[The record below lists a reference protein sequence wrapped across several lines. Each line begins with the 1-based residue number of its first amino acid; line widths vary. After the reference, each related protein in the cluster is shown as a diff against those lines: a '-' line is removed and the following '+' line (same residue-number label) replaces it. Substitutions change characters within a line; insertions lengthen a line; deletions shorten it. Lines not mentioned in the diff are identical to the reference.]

1 MKKLIFSTLALCLLM
16 SSCSNNLL
24 DGQLGDETD
33 EGAVLALTDSALIKA
48 PRLAAQDIRKI
59 VSEEPLV
66 YGTNVQVFES
76 YAAFDS
82 TINLIEEMQPAKLKV
97 WAQEHN
103 IESEIV
109 ESNVVYDSVFQR
121 IGKQN
126 GLKFDTEGI
135 IIEPTPIAFGKPGY
149 AGMFVKIMEYE
160 KALEQTLD
168 DFDIVMH
175 ELYPQY
181 IHEFTDSLGNH
192 FIESLGAP
200 NEDIFK
206 NDKNLYVIDSE
217 VHRTYPDGA
226 ITCAFSDY
234 KKIARF
240 GTVREINQFINRE
253 GGVAMLSAQFK
264 ITWHSQ
270 YQKRI
275 LSGIGYDE
283 NAKHA
288 MQASFSIAVSRAL
301 FGLDRRSMRVLVTNY
316 SKNKKGNFV
325 MKSWKTNL
333 KASFATTAVGGADHT
348 FTFDHKNC
356 WMRNRQF
363 THSIY
368 KSSAGDVYIT
378 SFSALV
384 ESSGL
389 QISGVK

>member
-33 EGAVLALTDSALIKA
+33 EGAVLALTDSVLIKA
-48 PRLAAQDIRKI
+48 PRLAAQDIRNI
-59 VSEEPLV
+59 VREEPLV
-66 YGTNVQVFES
+66 YGNNVQVFES

-82 TINLIEEMQPAKLKV
+82 TINLIEEMCPAKLKV

-103 IESEIV
+103 IENEII
-109 ESNVVYDSVFQR
+109 ESNVVYDSVFQQ

-126 GLKFDTEGI
+126 GLQFDSEGM
-135 IIEPTPIAFGKPGY
+135 IIEPKLSIGNKPGRLD
-149 AGMFVKIMEYE
+149 KIVAYE

-192 FIESLGAP
+192 FIESLGIP

-253 GGVAMLSAQFK
+253 GGVAMLSAQFE

-275 LSGIGYDE
+275 LSGIGYDK
-283 NAKHA
+283 NSKHA
-288 MQASFSIAVSRAL
+288 MQASFSIAVSRAI

-378 SFSALV
+378 SFNALV

>member
-24 DGQLGDETD
+24 NGQLGDETD

-103 IESEIV
+103 IENEII
-109 ESNVVYDSVFQR
+109 ESNVVYDSVFQQ

-126 GLKFDTEGI
+126 GLQFDSDGM
-135 IIEPTPIAFGKPGY
+135 IIEPKLFIGNTPGRLD
-149 AGMFVKIMEYE
+149 KIFAYE

-253 GGVAMLSAQFK
+253 GGVAMLSAQFEIK
-264 ITWHSQ
+264 RHSQ

-275 LSGIGYDE
+275 LSGIGYDK
-283 NAKHA
+283 NSKHA
-288 MQASFSIAVSRAL
+288 MQASFSIAVSKAI

-378 SFSALV
+378 SFNALV